1 MNNMKLKTSNTKVVL
16 NCNNI
21 YSFKII
27 VAF

>member
-21 YSFKII
+21 YISKII